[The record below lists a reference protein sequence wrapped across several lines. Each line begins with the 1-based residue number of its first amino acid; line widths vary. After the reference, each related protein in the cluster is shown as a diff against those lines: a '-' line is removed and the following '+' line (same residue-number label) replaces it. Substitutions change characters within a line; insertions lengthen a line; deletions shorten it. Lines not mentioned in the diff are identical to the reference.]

1 MARALLMSASDWM
14 VSEERTREMY
24 AKKFAPEEAAAAL
37 AAAEA
42 AAAEAASAAS
52 SNAASPLDG
61 NDAAPA
67 LAEDGSS
74 ISAQTGQPGSKSV
87 AILLER
93 LASSRR
99 FSGGLGKLGA
109 QYLGQNL
116 AACVARTMP
125 M

>member
-24 AKKFAPEEAAAAL
+24 AQKFAQEEAAAAL

-52 SNAASPLDG
+52 SNAASPVDG
-61 NDAAPA
+61 APA
-67 LAEDGSS
+67 PAAVENGSS
-74 ISAQTGQPGSKSV
+74 VSAQTGQPGSKSV

-99 FSGGLGKLGA
+99 FSNGIGGLGLVPVSGNGRWCC
-109 QYLGQNL
+109 Q
-116 AACVARTMP
+116 
-125 M
+125 